1 MDLLTTIV
9 VRKLVLRYA
18 KEVTF
23 FFFFFFGKTGRK
35 LQLGKGKVFK
45 LLTNQPLKGILKIWL
60 HGDQVNRAKANK

>member
-23 FFFFFFGKTGRK
+23 FFFFFLAK
-35 LQLGKGKVFK
+35 
-45 LLTNQPLKGILKIWL
+45 
-60 HGDQVNRAKANK
+60 QVESYSLAKEKFLNF

>member
-23 FFFFFFGKTGRK
+23 FFFFFGKTGRK
-35 LQLGKGKVFK
+35 LQLGKEKVFK

>member
-23 FFFFFFGKTGRK
+23 FFLAK
-35 LQLGKGKVFK
+35 
-45 LLTNQPLKGILKIWL
+45 
-60 HGDQVNRAKANK
+60 QVESYSLAKEKFLNF